1 MVLVYYE
8 QQDSN
13 FYLQIMQTINQ
24 NKMFTYRHMAYVEI

>member
-13 FYLQIMQTINQ
+13 FYLQIMQKINL
-24 NKMFTYRHMAYVEI
+24 NKMFTYRHMACVEI